1 MATVGITVEAAEYDA
16 WYDTSRGRW
25 IGEIEYRLVVGLLAP
40 RPGERILDVGC
51 GTGWFTRRLAQINR
65 LRVTGVDIDIKALDF
80 ARQHDH
86 LASYVKA
93 DALHLPFD
101 DGTFDGV
108 MSITALCFVPDW
120 PHALSEIIR
129 VSRSRF
135 VVGLL
140 NRNSVLWMKKGREGG
155 TGAYRGAHWH
165 TPREILRA
173 LKTFPVTGVSLRT
186 AVLMPSGSVVARCV
200 ESIAGDKTAFGSF
213 LVVAGDKAA

>member
-1 MATVGITVEAAEYDA
+1 MDAAEYDA
-16 WYDTSRGRW
+16 WYDTPRGRW
-25 IGEIEYRLVVGLLAP
+25 IGQIEYRLVAALLAP
-40 RPGERILDVGC
+40 RPEEHILDVGC
-51 GTGWFTRRLAQINR
+51 GTGWFTRRLAQMDR
-65 LRVTGVDIDIKALDF
+65 LRVKGVDIDTNALDF

-86 LASYVKA
+86 LASYETA

-101 DGTFDGV
+101 DGTFDRV
-108 MSITALCFVPDW
+108 MSVTALCFVPNW

-140 NRNSVLWMKKGREGG
+140 NRNSVLWMKKGRKGG

-173 LKTFPVTGVSLRT
+173 LKTLPVTGVSLRT
-186 AVLMPSGSVVARCV
+186 AVLMPSGSFAARCV
-200 ESIAGDKTAFGSF
+200 ESMVGDKTSFGSF
-213 LVVAGDKAA
+213 LVVAGDKADYS